1 MWVTV
6 IAVTVG
12 AVVTAA
18 AAFSSIGACA
28 GPAIDPALPA
38 APADDVCYHL
48 VRSMA
53 ERTGVM
59 AAAVTAIL
67 VLTMVGLSRMVDE
80 GAPGGTE
87 HVP

>member
-1 MWVTV
+1 VWVTL

-18 AAFSSIGACA
+18 AAFSSAGACA
-28 GPAIDPALPA
+28 GTAGDPVLPPG
-38 APADDVCYHL
+38 PADDVCYHL

-67 VLTMVGLSRMVDE
+67 VLTMVGLSRMVDQE
-80 GAPGGTE
+80 GPGGTE
-87 HVP
+87 RFP